1 MTVSDDQNLIYP
13 NVNLIQVFVFL
24 VFILISKIKKII
36 MYKITIVLI
45 KMFWS
50 NKNLKNG
57 TIILEALFFMD

>member
-13 NVNLIQVFVFL
+13 NVNLIQLFVFL

-45 KMFWS
+45 RHEK
-50 NKNLKNG
+50 
-57 TIILEALFFMD
+57 